1 MDKKIPVI
9 IPAYEPDDRLLHLI
23 KKMVKNDMYVVIVD
37 DGSGKEYQD
46 IFSSVLEILAEK
58 GTVLHHETNKGKGRA
73 LKTAFSFI
81 LEHIPEAIGV
91 ITADSDGQH
100 TIESIQKVKDVF
112 MNNPKSLILG
122 VRHFNKHE
130 IPWKSYLGNILTI
143 NIFSYVAGVK
153 ISDTQTGLRGIPIR
167 FVEELITV
175 QGERFEFE
183 TEMLIEASQKYD
195 IVETEIET
203 VYDSKEEHKTHFD
216 PFADSIKIYAV
227 LGKRLFKYIF
237 ASFSSSIIDLLIFA
251 LICHYGRYGNSISY
265 VGIATIV
272 ARIFSATY
280 NYIMNYKV
288 VFNSTERHG
297 RAFFR
302 YAVLAVVQMGCS
314 AFFTMLLVLMFGR
327 NKEIFAKIFV
337 DILLFFVSYKIQQL
351 FVFKT
356 QDKQRY

>member
-9 IPAYEPDDRLLHLI
+9 IPAYEPDDRLLYLI
-23 KKMVKNDMYVVIVD
+23 KKMAQNDMYVVIVD

-46 IFSSVLEILAEK
+46 IFNSASEILAEK
-58 GTVLHHETNKGKGRA
+58 GTVLHHEINKGKGRA

-81 LEHIPEAIGV
+81 LEHIPETIGV

-100 TIESIQKVKDVF
+100 TVESIQKVKDVF
-112 MNNPKSLILG
+112 MNDSESLVLG
-122 VRHFNKHE
+122 VRCFDKQE

-143 NIFSYVAGVK
+143 NIFSYVSGVR

-167 FVEELITV
+167 FVEELIDV

-183 TEMLIEASQKYD
+183 TEMLIEAAQKYN

-203 VYDSKEEHKTHFD
+203 IYDSKENHKTHFD
-216 PFADSIKIYAV
+216 PFADSIKIYTV
-227 LGKRLFKYIF
+227 LGKRFLKYIF

-251 LICHYGRYGNSISY
+251 VICHYGRYGNSVSY

-272 ARIFSATY
+272 SRIFSATY

-297 RAFFR
+297 SAFFK
-302 YAVLAVVQMGCS
+302 YAALAVVQMGFS
-314 AFFTMLLVLMFGR
+314 AFFTMLLVLLFGK
-327 NKEIFAKIFV
+327 NKEIFAKILV
-337 DILLFFVSYKIQQL
+337 DTILFFVSYKIQQL
-351 FVFKT
+351 FVFKA
-356 QDKQRY
+356 RLS